1 MKKAK
6 KAPKTGS
13 AKPSI
18 EQLKDMPLE
27 AYTQLLARNMADTL
41 NLKTKRG
48 DAKVQRPKTGKIK

>member
-6 KAPKTGS
+6 KAPKTVS

-27 AYTQLLARNMADTL
+27 QYTQLLARNMADTL
-41 NLKTKRG
+41 NAKTKRG
-48 DAKVQRPKTGKIK
+48 GAKGQQPKAGKAR